1 MAVLGRVLLSSAER
15 IDLPD
20 LLSIDSYAAGD
31 WRYFLQSL
39 IGTTKPYILS
49 GFDIID
55 PGSAIGQPTCSF
67 RVADSIVYFPQ
78 AAAGPFFHGLPEG
91 NSAAAP
97 LTPQLRTNTTNYVY
111 LTLSTFDTA
120 VDARALWD
128 PDRNGGV
135 GGEFTQEINTESVIQ
150 AQLGISTGSFPIN
163 TVPLAVIVVGPSTI
177 TSITDARDMMFRL
190 GTGGIAP
197 DPQSNFTF
205 PSLPDVAYARQE
217 PDGTM
222 TSISNPNA
230 FQGGDKNI
238 KTLKQW
244 MDAVM
249 TKLKELGGTS
259 YWYEDT
265 STFSLVQLFHDA
277 LATAWKS
284 KGSYTHSSA
293 NPGELSW
300 SEDLYIKSM
309 DMPVDIV
316 IRASAGSPI
325 TLSNEQVAFLN
336 LIRDA
341 KINSLDQGVTFV
353 NGQAYVNSST
363 GATGLFANLKKGDW
377 IKKVSDDN
385 VLFLQVRDFY
395 NTAQTPGPVS
405 GTPTTPANARS
416 ILLTG
421 GTYQGTS
428 SPVGGDRARY
438 WQGEYSTSDIAIVNR
453 NNGLLTAA
461 AGNLMW
467 FAQRSDTIMAISSIS
482 TVSLSGSVVVADG
495 QGAIVNVTSHGLV
508 DGDRITVTAPVAQA
522 GTYSVDIIDS
532 GSFTFKST
540 SGITGAFT
548 GFYGLCTTQATSLDG
563 FQQES
568 ANHGLESG
576 DTVFVESTTNFNGD
590 YTVNVRSATSFQF
603 PISAAHATET
613 AGLTTLARLDV
624 RSEEGIT
631 KIVQGETIQV
641 GSGTISNMRAFIGMT
656 ALDETYPV
664 YTLPGSY
671 GAFNNGANY
680 NSSLTD
686 NLTSRVAKNTAMLM
700 DKAQDKAIKYATT
713 AVEVWVVVDGGDPSL
728 QNISFTPPSS
738 TLTLVQPGSVA
749 NATVTL
755 PSAGLP
761 LQLGI
766 NESAYVV
773 IDRNAAS
780 TPTYTVAATATVPVG
795 ENVFVIASR
804 LSGSEVYLWN
814 GQRALDTVPLAL
826 SDVPLIECDFF
837 DPVSTTLPIGNPVT
851 IDNIS
856 VQADQLVVFGN
867 LSADANRMYKADGV
881 GTDITGWTAQ
891 YKFHGRL
898 TPSNPDTIL
907 VRSGQAFARQIGKF
921 NNTNWVFND
930 YVRYFNGADYFE
942 QSALQSVSLVD
953 NTSTTVFTLAWA
965 GSEHLLIDYSIVR
978 SGARETGTMRI
989 VTDGS
994 VASVSTDSAYVNG
1007 NSGVTFAAS
1016 VAGANL
1022 TLTGTTTSTGVAA
1035 QMKYSIRRWSSSFPG
1050 GPAGVPSYS
1059 GAAPV
1064 PTPAAA
1070 PVNAIQYNSGGVLA
1084 GNSNFALDVADVS
1097 MTFNGLRQ
1105 GVLSSAVTILDNQ
1118 PVATNLVLLPSTYP
1132 FYILE
1137 YSILKEGFARIGH
1150 LKIAYDG
1157 TNVAINDSSVQTG
1170 ATGVVLSAIVSSG
1183 IQLQYT
1189 STAGAGAG
1197 TFKYVWRKWN

>member
-1 MAVLGRVLLSSAER
+1 MAVLGRVLLNSAER

-39 IGTTKPYILS
+39 VGTSKPYILS

-55 PGSAIGQPTCSF
+55 PGSAIGLPTCSF

-91 NSAAAP
+91 NSAAEP

-111 LTLSTFDTA
+111 LTLSTFDTS

-128 PDRNGGV
+128 PDRNGGL
-135 GGEFTQEINTESVIQ
+135 GGEFTQEMNTESVIQ
-150 AQLGISTGSFPIN
+150 AQLGISTGSFPVN
-163 TVPLAVIVVGPSTI
+163 TVPLAIIVVGPSVI
-177 TSITDARDMMFRL
+177 TSITDARDLMFRL

-197 DPQSNFTF
+197 DPQANFTF
-205 PSLPDVAYARQE
+205 PSLPDASYARQE
-217 PDGTM
+217 PDGTI
-222 TSISNPNA
+222 TSISNPNP

-265 STFSLVQLFHDA
+265 VTFSLIKFFHDA

-300 SEDLYIKSM
+300 SEDIYVKSM
-309 DMPVDIV
+309 NMPVDVV

-325 TLSNEQVAFLN
+325 TLNNEQVAFLN
-336 LIRDA
+336 LVRDA
-341 KINSLDQGVTFV
+341 KINTLDQTVSFV
-353 NGQAYVNSST
+353 NGQAYVNSSS

-377 IKKVSDDN
+377 IKKASDDD
-385 VLFLQVRDFY
+385 VLFLQVREFY
-395 NTAQTPGPVS
+395 NTAQSPGPVS
-405 GTPTTPANARS
+405 GSTTSAGNARS
-416 ILLTG
+416 IILNAA
-421 GTYQGTS
+421 YQGTS
-428 SPVGGDRARY
+428 SPVSGDRARY
-438 WQGEYSTSDIAIVNR
+438 WQGEYTTSDIQIVNR
-453 NNGLLTAA
+453 NNSLLSSA
-461 AGNLMW
+461 AGNMMW
-467 FAQRSDTIMAISSIS
+467 FAQRSDTVMSVASIS
-482 TVSLSGSVVVADG
+482 TVTLSGSVTVADG
-495 QGAIVNVTSHGLV
+495 TGAIVSVASHGLI
-508 DGDRITVTAPVAQA
+508 DGDRITVTAPAAQA
-522 GTYSVDIIDS
+522 GTYTIDVIDS
-532 GSFTFKST
+532 GNFTFKST
-540 SGITGAFT
+540 NTTTGAFT
-548 GFYGLCTTQATSLDG
+548 AFYGLCTTQATTANS
-563 FQQES
+563 FQLES
-568 ANHGLESG
+568 ANHGFDSGESVVVSG
-576 DTVFVESTTNFNGD
+576 TTNFNGNRV
-590 YTVNVRSATSFQF
+590 VNVRSGTVFQF
-603 PISAAHATET
+603 PIGASFSTET
-613 AGLTTLARLDV
+613 TGAATLARLDV

-631 KIVQGETIQV
+631 KVVQGETIQI
-641 GSGTISNMRAFIGMT
+641 GSGTISNMQAFIGMT
-656 ALDETYPV
+656 ALDQTYPV
-664 YTLPGSY
+664 YNLPGSY
-671 GAFNNGANY
+671 GTFNNGANY
-680 NSSLTD
+680 NSALTD
-686 NLTSRVAKNTAMLM
+686 NLTTRVAKNTAMLM
-700 DKAQDKAIKYATT
+700 DKAQDKTIKYATT
-713 AVEVWVVVDGGDPSL
+713 AVEAWVIVDGGNPSL

-761 LQLGI
+761 LQLAI
-766 NESAYVV
+766 NQSAYVV
-773 IDRNAAS
+773 IDRNAVS
-780 TPTYTVAATATVPVG
+780 TPTYTVVATSAVPVG

-804 LSGSEVYLWN
+804 LSGSEIYLWN

-826 SDVPLIECDFF
+826 SDVPLVECDFF
-837 DPVSTTLPIGNPVT
+837 DPVSTALPTGNPVT
-851 IDNIS
+851 IDNVS

-867 LSADANRMYKADGV
+867 LSADANRMYKANGV
-881 GTDITGWTAQ
+881 GTNITSWTAQ
-891 YKFHGRL
+891 YKFHGKL

-978 SGARETGTMRI
+978 SSARETGTMRI

-1007 NSGVTFAAS
+1007 NSGVTFTAS
-1016 VAGANL
+1016 VAGADL

-1070 PVNAIQYNSGGVLA
+1070 PVNAIQYNSGGTLA
-1084 GNSNFALDVADVS
+1084 GNSNFALDISDVS

-1105 GVLSSAVTILDNQ
+1105 GVLSSAVTILNNQ
-1118 PVATNLVLLPSTYP
+1118 PVATNLILLPSTYA

-1170 ATGVVLSAIVSSG
+1170 ATGVVLSAVVSGG

-1189 STAGAGAG
+1189 STAGAGNG
-1197 TFKYVWRKWN
+1197 TFKYAWRKWN